1 MMFKNIPLSLLLL
14 GAAISTT
21 IALAAQEEN
30 VCSEDEK
37 TGCDRVPS
45 GTIVITGANKGIGL
59 ETVILLARGQHFA
72 KYILTVRSAKK
83 GDSAIRLASEASSQ
97 PASLFS
103 YIVMDLENT
112 ASVVDAV
119 AKLPSNINALVMN
132 AGSLGIGNEKTEDG
146 VTGEFARITLGH
158 AVLLEGLFSKNK
170 ISQSGARIV
179 FSGSEM
185 ARPVWAMTGFQAWPV
200 IEKGKLASY
209 MHSPPEKGT
218 WGIAVRKMHA
228 VYGSAK
234 TIGGLWLS
242 KLAKERKNV
251 YFATVSPGGSLDTDA
266 MRNSVEPLRTIASS
280 PFFGSIFRLMGADHS
295 KGECAK
301 RYVAA
306 LTEEDFPTRFP
317 SGSVLG
323 SPSSFIPFYVGAAGP
338 LTDQK
343 DIYPIYE
350 DADLQEEA
358 ANAVR
363 AKVAEA
369 VARVR

>member
-119 AKLPSNINALVMN
+119 AKLPSNINALGVVKFMFP
-132 AGSLGIGNEKTEDG
+132 NE
-146 VTGEFARITLGH
+146 FNI
-158 AVLLEGLFSKNK
+158 
-170 ISQSGARIV
+170 
-179 FSGSEM
+179 
-185 ARPVWAMTGFQAWPV
+185 
-200 IEKGKLASY
+200 Y
-209 MHSPPEKGT
+209 MHDTPMKELFFKDERTFSHGCVRVQDPFQFAFNLLGYQDLEPEK
-218 WGIAVRKMHA
+218 KFQ
-228 VYGSAK
+228 
-234 TIGGLWLS
+234 TILL
-242 KLAKERKNV
+242 RKN
-251 YFATVSPGGSLDTDA
+251 LQL
-266 MRNSVEPLRTIASS
+266 EH
-280 PFFGSIFRLMGADHS
+280 RLLLHPQH
-295 KGECAK
+295 C
-301 RYVAA
+301 
-306 LTEEDFPTRFP
+306 
-317 SGSVLG
+317 
-323 SPSSFIPFYVGAAGP
+323 
-338 LTDQK
+338 
-343 DIYPIYE
+343 
-350 DADLQEEA
+350 
-358 ANAVR
+358 
-363 AKVAEA
+363 
-369 VARVR
+369 